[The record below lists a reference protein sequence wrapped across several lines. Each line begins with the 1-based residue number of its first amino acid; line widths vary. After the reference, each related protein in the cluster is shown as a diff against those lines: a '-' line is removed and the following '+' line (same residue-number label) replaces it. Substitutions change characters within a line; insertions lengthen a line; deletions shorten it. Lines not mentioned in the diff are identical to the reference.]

1 MHCGF
6 QAGHEQRGT
15 RPALVLSLKEY
26 NSKTGMG
33 IFCPETPIDYPLQ
46 WRVYT
51 AYEEVRSC
59 IKSVSFL
66 KLRI

>member
-1 MHCGF
+1 M
-6 QAGHEQRGT
+6 
-15 RPALVLSLKEY
+15 VLSLKEY